1 MYPVSF
7 LHRVHLIFLY
17 FSPPPPRSFAP
28 VALSPHY
35 RRFQQRFNTT
45 RQSVL
50 RKHRGAFTLSPH
62 VPPSATLAASSSQE
76 GTHVTAS
83 FRAHARP
90 ISARGAQRNRASPGG
105 DEKRALIPRGGSSR
119 SFSAS
124 SVSAAS
130 SPWPEVFC
138 GCYAVEARNST
149 LAPQNSAGDSN
160 APFFASSETTC
171 GEGKTSRKS

>member
-1 MYPVSF
+1 LPQAR
-7 LHRVHLIFLY
+7 RVCEQGARVARCTRCPFCTACISSSSTPL
-17 FSPPPPRSFAP
+17 PPPPSTP

-50 RKHRGAFTLSPH
+50 QKHRGAFTLSPLCP
-62 VPPSATLAASSSQE
+62 PPSATFAASSSQE
-76 GTHVTAS
+76 GTHVTTS

-119 SFSAS
+119 SFSTS

-138 GCYAVEARNST
+138 G
-149 LAPQNSAGDSN
+149 
-160 APFFASSETTC
+160 
-171 GEGKTSRKS
+171 